1 YVREVRF
8 DVAVSSGAPNE
19 ERVAVLEVR
28 RCSSFAAGRVIIRR
42 RKPDTYDPR
51 RYFKSRDR
59 SRSRRE
65 PANITSAFRSTSQ
78 HIAPNTSPVS
88 LDAPILRRGSRLR
101 ERATMPNGA
110 NLGYTCVNDLVK
122 QARVNCV
129 GKKPRSMYQRL
140 STMRQ
145 KSEMVKK
152 NGNDKTAYI
161 LLKRWLDTINEVK
174 TILADLRQKSEIRYE
189 HSSRK
194 HNDAVEKME
203 VDTDGVD
210 TAKTYAPSSDVS
222 LKLPET
228 PTDDPLYGDSDNFI
242 SCNQLYSLSQT
253 NNSRYLIIDVRQKA
267 HYDGSKITFDK
278 CINIPQSEIKPGMNA
293 ITYFGKLETSV
304 VQGGSVIVGV
314 YVEAKEKIGR
324 REVMA
329 SRRAAGT
336 IGKGRLG
343 KSGSSGDEKQ
353 KRLKWSSED
362 TKEEDK
368 DKGKG

>member
-1 YVREVRF
+1 MVKKNGNDKTAYILLKRWLDTVKWLKKTQ
-8 DVAVSSGAPNE
+8 DYKD
-19 ERVAVLEVR
+19 
-28 RCSSFAAGRVIIRR
+28 
-42 RKPDTYDPR
+42 RKSIY
-51 RYFKSRDR
+51 
-59 SRSRRE
+59 
-65 PANITSAFRSTSQ
+65 STNMTVDQ
-78 HIAPNTSPVS
+78 V
-88 LDAPILRRGSRLR
+88 
-101 ERATMPNGA
+101 
-110 NLGYTCVNDLVK
+110 
-122 QARVNCV
+122 RVNCA
-129 GKKPRSMYQRL
+129 GKKPCSVYQRL

-161 LLKRWLDTINEVK
+161 LLKRWLDTVKWLKKTQDYKDRKSIYSTNITVDQQARVNCAGKKPRSVYQRLSTMRQKSEMVKKNGNDKTAYILLKRWLDTVKWLKKTQDYKDRKSIYSTNMTVDQINEVK

-278 CINIPQSEIKPGMNA
+278 CINIPQSEIKPGMNV
-293 ITYFGKLETSV
+293 S
-304 VQGGSVIVGV
+304 
-314 YVEAKEKIGR
+314 
-324 REVMA
+324 
-329 SRRAAGT
+329 
-336 IGKGRLG
+336 
-343 KSGSSGDEKQ
+343 
-353 KRLKWSSED
+353 
-362 TKEEDK
+362 
-368 DKGKG
+368 